1 MIIIIYVLT
10 HHRRYLAVS
19 ANVMTTRYLGQI
31 IILFSISTGL
41 LSCIPDDKKYNL
53 NYPRYYDKYSFQQLR
68 DTLYSDTLLVGP
80 DTDGGFSQRRWY
92 ADKISELLLDLK
104 SDWQNP
110 DSLFPLTKFD
120 KIKITKSPW
129 EFAQT
134 LTNNQA
140 NRLLEIITD
149 PTAFDWSETTYETEI
164 VFEFLK
170 DGKVV
175 ESLEFGAG
183 RTVFMPSPKWPT
195 FKKMK
200 FGHLKAHAQRD
211 LNILIDEVMK

>member
-1 MIIIIYVLT
+1 
-10 HHRRYLAVS
+10 
-19 ANVMTTRYLGQI
+19 MTRHLRQI
-31 IILFSISTGL
+31 IIFFSIFIGF
-41 LSCIPDDKKYNL
+41 LSCISNDRKYDL

-80 DTDGGFSQRRWY
+80 DPDGRFTERMWY
-92 ADKISELLLDLK
+92 ADRISELISDLK
-104 SDWQNP
+104 SDWNNP

-134 LTNNQA
+134 LTNDQA

-149 PTAFDWSETTYETEI
+149 PTAFTWSETTYETEI

-170 DGKVV
+170 NGKVIN
-175 ESLEFGAG
+175 SLEFGAG
-183 RTVFMPSPKWPT
+183 RSVFMPSPKWPT

-200 FGHLKAHAQRD
+200 FGCLKAHARQD
-211 LNILIDEVMK
+211 LNILIDELMK